1 MIAPFVRLKLQLLAN
16 MSRRSPWQVV
26 GIVLG
31 LLYGAGITTM
41 AVLLLSALRL
51 APLPTARTVVVLL
64 GAVVLVGH
72 LVVPLI
78 LGVDDTLDPR
88 RFALLGVGR
97 SQLALGLAV
106 AALLGVPGIA
116 ITFIALGT
124 VATWSRSPGATVV
137 ALLAVPLIVATC
149 VLLARISA
157 ATAGLLVS
165 TRRSREA
172 LTVVALLGI
181 VSLSPLIAL
190 LASLDYG
197 KDAIATL
204 GRFARVLAWTPLG
217 AVWAAPAWVAGGNLG
232 GLLQLLDAAVFVA
245 LLWLLWRSL
254 VAITLTRPARQG
266 RAQTFAGLGWFGRL
280 PATPG
285 WAIAAR
291 SLTYWAR
298 DVRYRVA
305 FAMVPIT
312 PVLLIAPLALVGVP
326 GPLLALIPVPCV
338 ALFLG
343 WMGHNDVAYDS
354 TAVWLHVASGTRGV
368 ADRLGRSAPILAIGV
383 PLVVIGSAICGV
395 LYGEPLVGLAIAGV
409 SGCLLLTGLGISF
422 ISSARFPYPV
432 PRPGDSPFQQ
442 PNSTTGITAA
452 VQSVTFLA
460 QFLIALP
467 AAACAALGLLGDP
480 TWYLASL
487 AAGLVPG
494 GLVLLVGLRL
504 GARIFEH
511 RGPEILAAAMRA

>member
-1 MIAPFVRLKLQLLAN
+1 MAPFVRLKLQLLAN
-16 MSRRSPWQVV
+16 MFRRSPWQVV
-26 GIVLG
+26 GIVIG

-41 AVLLLSALRL
+41 AVLLLGALRL
-51 APLPTARTVVVLL
+51 APVPTARTIVVLA
-64 GAVVLVGH
+64 GAVVLLGH

-78 LGVDDTLDPR
+78 IGVDDTLDPR
-88 RFALLGVGR
+88 RFALLGIDR

-106 AALLGVPGIA
+106 AALLGVPA
-116 ITFIALGT
+116 LAMTFIALGT
-124 VATWSRSPGATVV
+124 VATWARSPGATLV
-137 ALLAVPLIVATC
+137 ALLAAPLIVATC

-157 ATAGLLVS
+157 TTAGLLVS

-181 VSLSPLIAL
+181 VSLSPVVAV

-197 KDAIATL
+197 KDVAAGL
-204 GRFARVLAWTPLG
+204 ARLARVLAWTPLG
-217 AVWAAPAWVAGGNLG
+217 AVWAAPASIAAGNLG
-232 GLLQLLDAAVFVA
+232 GLLQLLDATVFVV
-245 LLWLLWRSL
+245 LLWLVWRSL
-254 VAITLTRPARQG
+254 LAFTLIHPARQG
-266 RAQTFAGLGWFGRL
+266 RAQTFSGLGWFGRL

-298 DVRYRVA
+298 DPRYRVA

-312 PVLLIAPLALVGVP
+312 PVLLVAPLLLVGVP
-326 GPLLALIPVPCV
+326 GSLLALVPVPCI

-354 TAVWLHVASGTRGV
+354 TAVWLHVASGTRGT
-368 ADRLGRSAPILAIGV
+368 ADRLGRAAPVLAIGV
-383 PLVVIGSAICGV
+383 PVVVIGSAVSGV
-395 LYGEPLVGLAIAGV
+395 LYGEPLVALAIAGV

-422 ISSARFPYPV
+422 VSSARFPYPV

-467 AAACAALGLLGDP
+467 AAVLAALGLFGDP
-480 TWYLASL
+480 LWFAASLGAGL
-487 AAGLVPG
+487 AAGL
-494 GLVLLVGLRL
+494 LVLVLGLRL